1 MFVAE
6 LRALK
11 EPLRWVEKADQQP
24 DEGTVTIHLTHAA
37 LNHRDV
43 FIQDGL
49 YGNIQLPCVLGSDG
63 VGIVTAINGRTSSF
77 GVGDRVLVS
86 PSINWGSSEK
96 VQGPDFR
103 VLGMPDQG
111 TLATQIIRPISEV
124 FSCPDYLSD
133 AEAAALPL
141 AGLTAYRALFSQGN
155 LSEDDAVLV
164 TGIGGGVA
172 MMALQLAI
180 AAGAKVWVTS
190 GAMDKIAIAKK
201 YGAIG
206 GISYLSPGWGKQLA
220 AESGGFSLIV
230 DGAGGDGYNQLIQ
243 AARPGACIVSYGG
256 TAGPIPA
263 LRPQQLFWKQ
273 LHLVGSTMGSPTDF
287 VGLLSFVAK
296 HEIRPVVDKI
306 FPVEGI
312 NAAFDYL
319 RSGQQQGKIVVAIE
333 A

>member
-11 EPLRWVEKADQQP
+11 EPLYWVEKADQQP
-24 DEGTVTIHLTHAA
+24 GEGYATIHLTHAA

-63 VGIVTAINGRTSSF
+63 VGIVTAINGRASYF

-86 PSINWGSSEK
+86 PSINWGSSET

-111 TLATQIIRPISEV
+111 TLATHIVRPITEI
-124 FSCPDYLSD
+124 FPCPAYLSD
-133 AEAAALPL
+133 AAAAALPL
-141 AGLTAYRALFSQGN
+141 AGLTAFRALFSQGRCTT
-155 LSEDDAVLV
+155 DDTVLV

-172 MMALQLAI
+172 MMALQLAT
-180 AAGAKVWVTS
+180 AAGATVWVTS
-190 GAMDKIAIAKK
+190 GSMEKIAIAKK
-201 YGAIG
+201 HGAVG
-206 GISYLSPGWGKQLA
+206 GISYHSPKWGKQLA
-220 AESGGFSLIV
+220 AESGGFSLII
-230 DGAGGDGYNQLIQ
+230 DGAGGEGYNQLIQ
-243 AARPGACIVSYGG
+243 AARPGARIVSYGG
-256 TAGPIPA
+256 TAGPIPE

-273 LHLVGSTMGSPTDF
+273 LHLIGSTMGSPADF
-287 VGLLSFVAK
+287 TSLLSFVAK
-296 HEIRPVVDKI
+296 HEIRPVVDKV
-306 FPVEGI
+306 FPVAAI
-312 NAAFDYL
+312 NMALDYL
-319 RSGQQQGKIVVAIE
+319 RSGQQQGKIVVAIN